1 MRIARLNT
9 WIFTAIL
16 VFLFFP
22 ADSRSVQ
29 IPATFR
35 APILGHVL
43 DRNLHAIRPIVGILG
58 SSRVEAPLDL
68 GFSVRE
74 AAFLTDQVH
83 AIVASSDIATALVL
97 DLEVPSRSSSIAGA
111 TSSASMIRISR
122 DGTSAG
128 LYDSEKNQLLLVGG
142 LPSAPDVRATI
153 DLSFEGHVLRGYAIS
168 NDGAVALL
176 AFGGEESDTVYS
188 WTSSAGPHFVTN
200 SSKVSDLAFIDDDA
214 VLADAGSNQVFLLRS
229 VQNQASPVLIADSH
243 DGVEGSAFLS
253 ISSRNEIYIGSTH
266 EVLVLDATGHKLRS
280 IECNCT
286 VTTMAPLRE
295 SAIRLTDALNQPV
308 FVLDG
313 RRSPEQVLFIPALS
327 VTPEEVR

>member
-1 MRIARLNT
+1 MRIRLN
-9 WIFTAIL
+9 ILIGACL

-29 IPATFR
+29 ISATFR

-43 DRNLHAIRPIVGILG
+43 DPNLHAIRPIVGILG
-58 SSRVEAPLDL
+58 SSRIEAPLDL
-68 GFSVRE
+68 GFPVRE
-74 AAFLTDQVH
+74 AAFLPDQVH
-83 AIVASSDIATALVL
+83 AIVASSEILNALVL
-97 DLEVPSRSSSIAGA
+97 NLEEPSRSRSIAGA

-122 DGTSAG
+122 NGTSAG
-128 LYDSEKNQLLLVGG
+128 LYDSEKNELLLVGD
-142 LPSAPDVRATI
+142 LPSAPVVRATV
-153 DLSFEGHVLRGYAIS
+153 DLSFERHVLRGYAIS

-176 AFGGEESDTVYS
+176 AFAGGESDTVYS
-188 WTSSAGPHFVTN
+188 WTSSTGPRFVTN
-200 SSKVSDLAFIDDDA
+200 SAKVSDLAFIDDDA

-229 VQNQASPVLIADSH
+229 VQDQASPVLIADSH
-243 DGVEGSAFLS
+243 DGVEGPTFLS

-266 EVLVLDATGHKLRS
+266 AVLVLDATGHKLRS

-295 SAIRLTDALNQPV
+295 SAIRLTDELNQPV

-313 RRSPEQVLFIPALS
+313 RRSPSRCCSSPHS
-327 VTPEEVR
+327 P